1 MEAIRLQNF
10 KGFQDSGWIA
20 LKPITLLFG
29 YNSSGKS
36 SIMQALLMM
45 KQSLENPASEVP
57 FVFSS
62 EKGVDLGTY
71 EDIVYNHEINPEKP
85 VTFSLRVNIYKESY
99 KKIYG
104 SQEDFLR
111 FSSLDTP
118 KIEYSISVF
127 YDQNKKTNE
136 IKGITIQDAN
146 GKNILS
152 ISEKNFSSDYHSN
165 VIQEAALL
173 KAIVTDEEANA
184 QSKSLLWDNFLPS
197 VKGTIPV
204 AYIIFLLSLLNRVI
218 RSSFKSLLNIGP
230 LRTAP
235 KRFYIF
241 TGENPATVGVYGENA
256 LPLLFLSK
264 YSDDPDELE
273 AKVNDWLSA
282 YNYQFEW
289 KMLGSNLGQFILK
302 DIRTGLEVNLKDA
315 GFGLS
320 QVLPVVIQAY
330 AAPKDS
336 IVLIEQPEIH
346 LHSRAQAELG
356 DLFLKAVSHRPKRLI
371 IETHSENLLLRIRR
385 RMAENHLKKNPDPNI
400 NPDNIAVYFIE
411 NQNGQS
417 LAHKIKLNDK
427 GEFENPPDG
436 FRKFFTDDFEEVMKI
451 NAAMA
456 QMRN

>member
-10 KGFQDSGWIA
+10 KGFRDSGWIE

-36 SIMQALLMM
+36 SIMQALLML
-45 KQSLENPASEVP
+45 KQSLENPATEVP

-71 EDIVYNHEINPEKP
+71 EDIVYNHEIDPEKP
-85 VTFSLRVNIYKESY
+85 VIFSLRVNIYEEN
-99 KKIYG
+99 G
-104 SQEDFLR
+104 RSQEDFLKR
-111 FSSLDTP
+111 FSLNTSE
-118 KIEYSISVF
+118 IEFSVSVF

-136 IKGITIQDAN
+136 IKEFSIRDTK

-152 ISEKNFSSDYHSN
+152 MSEKGFSSDCHPIGAN
-165 VIQEAALL
+165 GEVIW
-173 KAIVTDEEANA
+173 N
-184 QSKSLLWDNFLPS
+184 NFIPS
-197 VKGTIPV
+197 VLIDN
-204 AYIIFLLSLLNRVI
+204 IFVDQILSFLGSAI
-218 RSSFKSLLNIGP
+218 KKSFKTLLNIGP

-235 KRFYIF
+235 KRFYLF
-241 TGENPATVGVYGENA
+241 SGENPASVGAYGENA
-256 LPLLFLSK
+256 LQLLFLSK
-264 YSDDPDELE
+264 YNNELEELE
-273 AKVNDWLSA
+273 AKVNDWLAA

-302 DIRTGLEVNLKDA
+302 DTRSGMEVNLKDA

-356 DLFLKAVSHRPKRLI
+356 DLFLKAVSDKPKKLI
-371 IETHSENLLLRIRR
+371 IETHSENLLLRIQRR
-385 RMAENHLKKNPDPNI
+385 LAENYLKKQPDFNI
-400 NPDNIAVYFIE
+400 TSDNIAVYFIE

-417 LAHKIKLNDK
+417 IAHKIPLNER
-427 GEFENPPDG
+427 GEFEDMPEG
-436 FRKFFTDDFEEVMKI
+436 FKRFFTDDFEEVMKI
-451 NAAMA
+451 NAALA
-456 QMRN
+456 QIHFQKHSQVMN

>member
-36 SIMQALLMM
+36 SIMKALLMM
-45 KQSLENPASEVP
+45 KQSLENPATEVP

-62 EKGVDLGTY
+62 KKGVDLGTY
-71 EDIVYNHEINPEKP
+71 EDIVYNHEIDPQKP
-85 VTFSLRVNIYKESY
+85 VTFSLRANICNIYTEG
-99 KKIYG
+99 YG
-104 SQEDFLR
+104 ASHERFLKH
-111 FSSLDTP
+111 FSLNTP
-118 KIEYSISVF
+118 EIEYSISVF
-127 YDQNKKTNE
+127 YDQNKKTFE
-136 IKGITIQDAN
+136 IKEFKIQDAN

-152 ISEKNFSSDYHSN
+152 MSEKGFSSDYYPNIEIEIYVWNNFIPTISTSHSDPTTN
-165 VIQEAALL
+165 
-173 KAIVTDEEANA
+173 N
-184 QSKSLLWDNFLPS
+184 
-197 VKGTIPV
+197 
-204 AYIIFLLSLLNRVI
+204 IFTMLQMGLRDIFRELS
-218 RSSFKSLLNIGP
+218 NIGP

-235 KRFYIF
+235 ERAYFF
-241 TGENPATVGVYGENA
+241 TGENPASVGAHGENA

-273 AKVNDWLSA
+273 AKVNDWLAA

-302 DIRTGLEVNLKDA
+302 DSRTGLEVNLKDA

-371 IETHSENLLLRIRR
+371 IECF
-385 RMAENHLKKNPDPNI
+385 
-400 NPDNIAVYFIE
+400 Y
-411 NQNGQS
+411 
-417 LAHKIKLNDK
+417 
-427 GEFENPPDG
+427 
-436 FRKFFTDDFEEVMKI
+436 
-451 NAAMA
+451 
-456 QMRN
+456 

>member
-10 KGFQDSGWIA
+10 KGFRDSGWIG

-36 SIMQALLMM
+36 SIMQALLML
-45 KQSLENPASEVP
+45 KQSLENPAAEVP

-85 VTFSLRVNIYKESY
+85 VTFSLRVNIYE
-99 KKIYG
+99 G
-104 SQEDFLR
+104 NAGGQEDFLKH
-111 FSSLDTP
+111 FCLNTP
-118 KIEYSISVF
+118 EIEYSISVF
-127 YDQNKKTNE
+127 YDQDKKTNE
-136 IKGITIQDAN
+136 IKGFTIHDTK

-152 ISEKNFSSDYHSN
+152 KSEKCFSSDYYPEYAKDMET
-165 VIQEAALL
+165 VIITKTDGEIIHKKIGLL
-173 KAIVTDEEANA
+173 TWNNFIPDIGF
-184 QSKSLLWDNFLPS
+184 SKFD
-197 VKGTIPV
+197 
-204 AYIIFLLSLLNRVI
+204 YIIERLRYKIKAF
-218 RSSFKSLLNIGP
+218 FKSLLNIGP

-235 KRFYIF
+235 KRFYLF
-241 TGENPATVGVYGENA
+241 TGENPASVGAYGENA
-256 LPLLFLSK
+256 LQVLYLSK
-264 YSDDPDELE
+264 YSGNPDELE
-273 AKVNDWLSA
+273 AKVNDWLAA

-302 DIRTGLEVNLKDA
+302 DTRSGLEVNLKDA

-320 QVLPVVIQAY
+320 QVLPIVIQAY

-346 LHSRAQAELG
+346 LHARAQAELG
-356 DLFLKAVSHRPKRLI
+356 DLFLKAVSHKPKKLI

-417 LAHKIKLNDK
+417 IAHKIKLNDK

-451 NAAMA
+451 NSALAALARMK
-456 QMRN
+456 N

>member
-36 SIMQALLMM
+36 SIMQALLML

-71 EDIVYNHEINPEKP
+71 EDIVYNHEIDRKNHIIL
-85 VTFSLRVNIYKESY
+85 SLRVNIERVFYKPS
-99 KKIYG
+99 KPR
-104 SQEDFLR
+104 LA
-111 FSSLDTP
+111 DTP
-118 KIEYSISVF
+118 EIEFSVSVS
-127 YDQNKKTNE
+127 YNHGRKTNE
-136 IKGITIQDAN
+136 IAGFKLCDAR

-152 ISEKNFSSDYHSN
+152 MDKKAKECFSSDYYPKAAN
-165 VIQEAALL
+165 VLNKKGKIL
-173 KAIVTDEEANA
+173 TGN
-184 QSKSLLWDNFLPS
+184 NFLPKYDSAKYSDLS
-197 VKGTIPV
+197 VTLEILTYKV
-204 AYIIFLLSLLNRVI
+204 SAFFKCLS
-218 RSSFKSLLNIGP
+218 NIGP

-235 KRFYIF
+235 ERFYLF
-241 TGENPATVGVYGENA
+241 TGENPASVGAYGENA

-273 AKVNDWLSA
+273 AKVNDWLAA

-356 DLFLKAVSHRPKRLI
+356 DLFLKAVSHKPKKLI
-371 IETHSENLLLRIRR
+371 IETHSENLLLRIQRR
-385 RMAENHLKKNPDPNI
+385 LAENYLKKEPDPNI
-400 NPDNIAVYFIE
+400 TSDNIAVYFIE

-417 LAHKIKLNDK
+417 IAHKISLNDR
-427 GEFENPPDG
+427 GEFEDMPEG
-436 FRKFFTDDFEEVMKI
+436 FKRFFTDDFEEIMKI
-451 NAAMA
+451 TASLA
-456 QMRN
+456 QINLQKHNQVMN